1 MLQHQIASA
10 LSQIKNLP
18 TAAPVIPVVPVTAAP
33 VTAAP
38 VTAAPVP
45 VAPTAAPTLFPVQT
59 TPTPT
64 AD

>member
-18 TAAPVIPVVPVTAAP
+18 TAVPVIPVVPVTAAP

-38 VTAAPVP
+38 VPA
-45 VAPTAAPTLFPVQT
+45 APTAAPTLFPVQT

-64 AD
+64 AG